1 MKIYKV
7 DDTLKKILIVVCE
20 LLLLFAPEFIY
31 FPKYTWL
38 LAFIG
43 IIVLFSRRS
52 LMLYGIRT
60 EASIQLLLL
69 LAFNILWSAVSIIIN
84 KTDDYSYIIFLC
96 GTILS
101 VLRNFLL
108 VWLIH
113 KYPDKKNRKS
123 IIYLK
128 IFLYACFVY
137 VAFTILFIIFPSFK
151 NFWIKKVIKT
161 AIFDYFAYE
170 FRYSIN
176 GFAAFASST
185 IFSIAVILN
194 AYLIVKS
201 IHTKQWIKYYILYI
215 TMIVGCFFY
224 GRICFVS
231 IFISICYLI
240 IFIGNKKSA
249 VKLILLSV
257 GIGVLLISIL
267 NFLASGNKSFEVW
280 RNWAFAIIQ
289 QLFSGRGIT
298 DYSVIHMFKDMYF
311 LPSLKTFLIG
321 DGRYILPDGFSYYG
335 HTDVGFMRSI
345 LFFGC
350 IGCIVNYSMPI
361 RIIKRT
367 WRFYKKC
374 SEEKAMLICLILG
387 LIVLEMKGEAYH
399 RILLMVMPLYYTS
412 LYDFIIKNNSD
423 RGNISV

>member
-215 TMIVGCFFY
+215 TMIVGCFFL
-224 GRICFVS
+224 RTHMLCFYFY
-231 IFISICYLI
+231 I
-240 IFIGNKKSA
+240 NM
-249 VKLILLSV
+249 
-257 GIGVLLISIL
+257 
-267 NFLASGNKSFEVW
+267 
-280 RNWAFAIIQ
+280 
-289 QLFSGRGIT
+289 LFN
-298 DYSVIHMFKDMYF
+298 
-311 LPSLKTFLIG
+311 
-321 DGRYILPDGFSYYG
+321 YIYW
-335 HTDVGFMRSI
+335 
-345 LFFGC
+345 
-350 IGCIVNYSMPI
+350 
-361 RIIKRT
+361 K
-367 WRFYKKC
+367 
-374 SEEKAMLICLILG
+374 
-387 LIVLEMKGEAYH
+387 
-399 RILLMVMPLYYTS
+399 
-412 LYDFIIKNNSD
+412 
-423 RGNISV
+423 